1 MKKGQGWTK
10 DQIEYLIIHYPIER
24 AEDIAVVVGKTRGG
38 VQHKAHYLGIGKDPE
53 GFFKVRSNAMSGIHS
68 GNFNGYR
75 RKTSKGYIARYVP
88 DHPMA
93 STNGL
98 VMEHRLIIEES
109 LGHYLPPEFDVH
121 HINGIKD
128 DNRLENLAVMTHK
141 AHTIY
146 HNRNGRKNHE

>member
-24 AEDIAVVVGKTRGG
+24 AEDIAVVIGKTKSG

-75 RKTSKGYIARYVP
+75 RRTSKGYIARYVP